1 MFHYEFQ
8 CALIKLNSF
17 FVEQKWDFR
26 ENIENKNRELLW
38 LYSSGIYCNILSNIC
53 LPTKNG
59 EAILPIL
66 MTKMSSYPY
75 YHVGLLGKWCS
86 DNFPS

>member
-26 ENIENKNRELLW
+26 ENIENKIRELLW
-38 LYSSGIYCNILSNIC
+38 LYSSGIYCNILSNMFANKKWQSYSTHINDKNEL
-53 LPTKNG
+53 LPLLSCRFTG
-59 EAILPIL
+59 
-66 MTKMSSYPY
+66 KM
-75 YHVGLLGKWCS
+75 VLR
-86 DNFPS
+86 